1 MIAVNEFKERR
12 RKLLEKMEDFSV
24 AVIFAGASKIQSE
37 DETCPYLANR
47 NFYYLTNIEQENS
60 ILILLK
66 GCGNTK
72 EYLFVSEYDEVK
84 EKWYGK
90 RLTSEC
96 LLIRKP
102 TGLFST
108 IRKVLGSTK
117 ETGIITWLSHLLVAL
132 RLWVMP

>member
-60 ILILLK
+60 ILILL
-66 GCGNTK
+66 
-72 EYLFVSEYDEVK
+72 
-84 EKWYGK
+84 
-90 RLTSEC
+90 
-96 LLIRKP
+96 
-102 TGLFST
+102 
-108 IRKVLGSTK
+108 
-117 ETGIITWLSHLLVAL
+117 
-132 RLWVMP
+132 